1 MSQRE
6 AGICYYN
13 NSGQGSTITR
23 ELVANLFEKLEEHMS
38 SDYFRDFVS
47 RSRVPNERELYG
59 LFVRSLLESTNSNID
74 HVATEFQVQRCE
86 GDDGVGTKGRVDL
99 FFNYRSVSYLV
110 ELKVGRINARGEDRD
125 PKKRARKIWKTA
137 IQQLNDLTINSVDGL
152 LEKKIVKLP
161 IAIYFFDSTKLVD
174 GHESIDFGNLHD
186 RICSFIECDED
197 GLDIK
202 PDFHQFRDIPH
213 IDTRLRK
220 TNVGE
225 ECNNYIYGF
234 SFFGK
239 QM

>member
-86 GDDGVGTKGRVDL
+86 GTMVLEPK
-99 FFNYRSVSYLV
+99 V
-110 ELKVGRINARGEDRD
+110 EL
-125 PKKRARKIWKTA
+125 
-137 IQQLNDLTINSVDGL
+137 
-152 LEKKIVKLP
+152 
-161 IAIYFFDSTKLVD
+161 IYFST
-174 GHESIDFGNLHD
+174 IA
-186 RICSFIECDED
+186 R
-197 GLDIK
+197 
-202 PDFHQFRDIPH
+202 
-213 IDTRLRK
+213 
-220 TNVGE
+220 
-225 ECNNYIYGF
+225 
-234 SFFGK
+234 
-239 QM
+239 